1 MYIDSTP
8 MIFTSLD
15 NMAWEL
21 FELDSTETTMT
32 KNKGFFVYYK
42 KDYPYNKYYDKAKME
57 LRKQKLQKICTQLE
71 IK

>member
-1 MYIDSTP
+1 MYVDSTP
-8 MIFTSLD
+8 MEFTTLD

-32 KNKGFFVYYK
+32 KNKSFFVYYK
-42 KDYPYNKYYDKAKME
+42 NDFPYNKYYDKAKLE
-57 LRKQKLQKICTQLE
+57 LRKQKLQQICTKLE